1 MVIEL
6 GENAHMEGRDKP
18 DADIQETH
26 VASAV
31 RALVPLASA
40 HRTHGNGPQVAVLAR
55 IRLTIRACPS
65 PPVRSPGRQTQGMI
79 GYWLLQALVA
89 ALPGTRTCCLL
100 RRTAIAHIH
109 PRVAGSPATVSG
121 RGARIR

>member
-1 MVIEL
+1 VVIEL
-6 GENAHMEGRDKP
+6 GENAHMERRDKP

-31 RALVPLASA
+31 RARVPLA
-40 HRTHGNGPQVAVLAR
+40 RRDQLIITHGNGPQVAVLAR

-100 RRTAIAHIH
+100 RRTAIAHLH
-109 PRVAGSPATVSG
+109 LRVAGSPATVSG
-121 RGARIR
+121 RGA